1 MLAAGAAAMAIGRR
15 FGFHYEIRFEHAPT
29 ATEAVR
35 WISEL
40 RGDANQL
47 GNESGL
53 RDFILLRHP
62 SRSALP
68 NHMHGFD
75 SLQGPPGG

>member
-1 MLAAGAAAMAIGRR
+1 VGGAKSLGSN
-15 FGFHYEIRFEHAPT
+15 GFHSEIRFGHAPT
-29 ATEAVR
+29 AIEAVR

-40 RGDANQL
+40 RGNAEQL

-53 RDFILLRHP
+53 RDSILLRHP

-68 NHMHGFD
+68 NPITA
-75 SLQGPPGG
+75 SIPCNLRQAVNSEP